1 MIVLLVILLALIV
14 FCLYMAATTSKTKK
28 NAKKRVYDLK
38 AQRNA
43 SAYGC
48 LQTVYG
54 LPFAEGTYCEILSCG
69 DHYEFI
75 ANGTTVNLEKAKVTD
90 VSIKTDVDVQKQYV
104 SSAGGAVAGA
114 MIAGP
119 LGAMVGGRAKKKETR
134 TYTSYLIF
142 TYVSDG
148 EVKYITFSA
157 LGNFQDI
164 LKDYKAYSQSNTAT
178 TATVN
183 L

>member
-1 MIVLLVILLALIV
+1 MIVLLVILLFIV
-14 FCLYMAATTSKTKK
+14 FCLYMAVKSSKEMK
-28 NAKKRVYDLK
+28 NAKKRVKDLK

-54 LPFAEGTYCEILSCG
+54 LPFAEGTYCDILSCG

-134 TYTSYLIF
+134 TYTRYLIF

-148 EVKYITFSA
+148 EVKYITFSEF
-157 LGNFQDI
+157 GNSKDI
-164 LKDYKAYSQSNTAT
+164 LKDYKAYSQSNTAA
-178 TATVN
+178 TAIVN